1 MANIPLV
8 FLFDV
13 DNTLI
18 DNDGVKADI
27 DTSIKEAAG
36 YSGETEFWRLYE
48 EVRKERDVV
57 DYPATLER
65 FHAVCTDPTLFSRIA
80 SLIVNYPFDSR
91 VYPDAMRTIRRL
103 AKIGTPV
110 ILSDGD
116 QLYQRLKIARSG
128 LASAV
133 AHHVLVAVHK
143 ERQLDELFSA
153 FPADRYVMIDD
164 KPRIL
169 SDLKRQ
175 FPNRFTTVHVAQGK
189 YAHDPRHTYTPPPDV
204 SVDTIGEVGNLDL
217 AGFQTGRFA
226 VQNS

>member
-1 MANIPLV
+1 MVKIPLV

-27 DTSIKEAAG
+27 DASIKEVVG
-36 YSGETEFWRLYE
+36 HSGEAEFWRLYE
-48 EVRKERDVV
+48 EIRRERDVV
-57 DYPATLER
+57 DYHATLER
-65 FHAVCTDPTLFSRIA
+65 FHAVCSDPTLFSRIA
-80 SLIVNYPFDSR
+80 SLVVNYPFDSR
-91 VYPDAMRTIRRL
+91 LYPDALQTIRRL
-103 AKIGTPV
+103 TKIGIPV

-128 LASAV
+128 LAAAV
-133 AHHVLVAVHK
+133 AHRVLVAVHK

-175 FPNRFTTVHVAQGK
+175 FPNLFTTVHVAQGK
-189 YAHDPRHTYTPPPDV
+189 YAHDPGHAFTPPPDV
-204 SVDTIGEVGNLDL
+204 SVPTIGEVGALDL
-217 AGFQTGRFA
+217 AGFQTGTFA
-226 VQNS
+226 PRNA